1 MTNAAAAR
9 FCQDYEDYNKSLRIP
24 HPYFQRIQ
32 YVKVNLMIIDM
43 VLKRKHDRILD
54 IGSGTGHLILGLS
67 AVSRG
72 CVALDIK
79 LESLGY
85 IHGKNPDVDCIS
97 SDVHLGLPFKR
108 DSFDVV
114 IASELLEHLNE
125 PKRFFEE
132 VRRVLKR
139 NGILILTTPNSD
151 NLTYKIFRLC
161 PRPMAVSL
169 AKRAGV
175 DMKLHPEL
183 SGEED
188 LDRTDPHLHKVEG
201 FTLDELQNLGRE
213 NGFKTTFVLS
223 FSLPVPDRVFS
234 YLPKHLTSFIVNHVE
249 DHIPYALR
257 HLIVYENK

>member
-1 MTNAAAAR
+1 MTNAATAR
-9 FCQDYEDYNKSLRIP
+9 FCQDYEAYNKSLKIP

-32 YVKVNLMIIDM
+32 YVKVNVMIIDM

-54 IGSGTGHLILGLS
+54 IGSGTGHLIHGLS
-67 AVSRG
+67 AVSKG
-72 CVALDIK
+72 CVALDIEP
-79 LESLGY
+79 ESLGHIY
-85 IHGKNPDVDCIS
+85 SKNPNIVCIS
-97 SDVHLGLPFKR
+97 SDVHYGLPFKK

-125 PKRFFEE
+125 PRRFYEE

-151 NLTYKIFRLC
+151 NLTYKLFRLC
-161 PRPMAVSL
+161 PKPMAVSL

-183 SGEED
+183 SGD
-188 LDRTDPHLHKVEG
+188 LDRKNPHLHKVEG
-201 FTLDELQNLGRE
+201 FTLSELQDLGSK
-213 NGFKTTFVLS
+213 NGFKTTFAKS
-223 FSLPVPDRVFS
+223 FSLPVPDRVYS
-234 YLPKHLTSFIVNHVE
+234 YLPKFLTRFIVNHVE
-249 DHIPYALR
+249 DHILFALR